1 MTRNTK
7 TWLLSSISTAAVL
20 GLATAA
26 SADSVSLNYERL
38 SFFEEPLATEV
49 GDATLELRGTVD
61 LPVSVGLEGDSRE
74 DYNFTGNFQVSA
86 ETQTANHLTIGAAYF
101 GQYATEDTD
110 DHYTDNVAG
119 YVGGVWGTLIGGN
132 VSGIVREETRRQRGA
147 GNAELAFD
155 ATYGTLDDMG
165 GSYVGRYGPVVLNGT
180 VDEDA
185 NVDVGFMFQR
195 PLGNKD
201 YRFTGRYSEGTYT
214 SADGSTVFDTQAVG
228 AVAEFVYG
236 SSTFDLGVGYEDFAA
251 TAVDVDRWYVS
262 TGAQTKM
269 GVTTLSLEGHYGEV
283 EGQEEVA
290 AAFGAAYDIARGLSV
305 NLGVNYG
312 YAPITV
318 SGISFNDAQET
329 KGIVSLRYSF

>member
-1 MTRNTK
+1 MTKNNQK
-7 TWLLSSISTAAVL
+7 LLLSTASITALL
-20 GLATAA
+20 GVATAA
-26 SADSVSLNYERL
+26 YADGVSLNYERL

-49 GDATLELRGTVD
+49 GDVTLELRGTVD
-61 LPVSVGLEGDSRE
+61 LPVSVELESDDRE

-86 ETQTANHLTIGAAYF
+86 ETQTANQLTLGAAYF

-119 YVGGVWGTLIGGN
+119 YVGGVWGTVIGGN
-132 VSGIVREETRRQRGA
+132 VSGIVREETRRARGV

-155 ATYGTLDDMG
+155 ATYGSLDDLG
-165 GSYVGRYGPVVLNGT
+165 GSYVGRYGPVVLSGT
-180 VDEDA
+180 IDEDA
-185 NVDVGFMFQR
+185 NVDVGVMFQR

-214 SADGSTVFDTQAVG
+214 AADGSTVFDTQAVG

-236 SSTFDLGVGYEDFAA
+236 SSTFDLGVGYEDFAS
-251 TAVDVDRWYVS
+251 TAVEVDRWYVS
-262 TGAQTKM
+262 TGAQTKI
-269 GVTTLSLEGHYGEV
+269 GVTSLSLEGHYGEV

-290 AAFGAAYDIARGLSV
+290 ASFGAAYDIARGLSA
-305 NLGVNYG
+305 NFGVNYS

-318 SGISFNDAQET
+318 NGISFNDAQET